1 MKEFDFVINQVL
13 FNKIENIKKRNN
25 KNFSV
30 IVREIILSMVPVL
43 RKKQLYEKRR
53 EKDYKFI
60 NASEKIRVFL
70 PEEIYNE
77 LKLVHDQLNSF
88 SIATL
93 IRELLEIYFAGIET
107 YGEEK
112 FMKMIQEIKNEID
125 GLKKR
130 KACVVKEERAKDI
143 PCSTDTNDYFLLK
156 FNSKFYLKEIK
167 FL

>member
-1 MKEFDFVINQVL
+1 
-13 FNKIENIKKRNN
+13 
-25 KNFSV
+25 
-30 IVREIILSMVPVL
+30 
-43 RKKQLYEKRR
+43 
-53 EKDYKFI
+53 
-60 NASEKIRVFL
+60 
-70 PEEIYNE
+70 
-77 LKLVHDQLNSF
+77 LNSF

>member
-1 MKEFDFVINQVL
+1 MKEFDFVLNKSL
-13 FNKIENIKKRNN
+13 FDKIKYLKEKKNKDL
-25 KNFSV
+25 SV
-30 IVREIILSMVPVL
+30 IVREIILLMIPIL
-43 RKKQLYEKRR
+43 RKKHLYEKRR
-53 EKDYKFI
+53 DKDYKFI
-60 NASEKIRVFL
+60 NATEKIRVFL
-70 PEEIYNE
+70 PEELYNE